1 MDLLDRVFNR
11 LPDADYDVVKEYG
24 VTIKDRL
31 CLRLGE
37 EELPEQ
43 FESICVDAVVK
54 MYRRMYYEGIA
65 SEGTFNL
72 TTSFVNDILSEYSQ
86 EISDWKARKAND
98 VGSGRV
104 VRFL

>member
-1 MDLLDRVFNR
+1 MDLANRVFNR
-11 LPDADYDVVKEYG
+11 LENADEDVLKEYI

-37 EELPEQ
+37 EDLPEQ

-54 MYRRMYYEGIA
+54 MYRRMYYEGIV
-65 SEGTFNL
+65 SEGTSNL
-72 TTSFVNDILSEYSQ
+72 TTSFVDDILAEYSQ
-86 EISDWKARKAND
+86 EISDWKVRKAND
-98 VGSGRV
+98 SGSGRV

>member
-1 MDLLDRVFNR
+1 MDLVNRVFNR
-11 LPDADYDVVKEYG
+11 LEDADEDVLKEYI

-37 EELPEQ
+37 EDLPEQ

-54 MYRRMYYEGIA
+54 MYRRMYYEGIV
-65 SEGTFNL
+65 SEGTSNL
-72 TTSFVNDILSEYSQ
+72 TTSFVNDILAEYSQ
-86 EISDWKARKAND
+86 EISDWKARKANNA
-98 VGSGRV
+98 GSGRM

>member
-11 LPDADYDVVKEYG
+11 LPDADDVVVKEYV

-37 EELPEQ
+37 EELPEL

-65 SEGTFNL
+65 SEGTSNL

-98 VGSGRV
+98 AGSGRV